1 MSGRLPIGG
10 AMTFWIAAGFLALVV
25 AGLML
30 LALRRGESQTSAAA
44 DYDLRV
50 YRDQLKEV
58 DRDLA
63 RRVIPPEEAERLRTE
78 ISRRILEADRASVR
92 RTVGGSAP
100 RGATAAAL
108 ALVAALVAGS
118 FWIYVETGA
127 PGYSDVP
134 LQTRIAASEEM
145 RANRMSQAEYESEMG
160 QMQPMRQPDEEYMA
174 LIGQLREALETRPDD
189 LTGHRLLAQHE
200 AGLGN
205 FQAAYQAQER
215 AIEILAEQ
223 ATSEDFSALAELKI
237 LAAGGAI
244 SAEAEAALTEALRRD
259 PANELARFLSGDMM
273 AQLGRYDL
281 AFRFWAPLL
290 AQGSAEDPWYSTL
303 RAVMPEIAWR
313 AGQHNYEVPPPREA
327 RGPTLDQI
335 TAAEEMSAEDR
346 DEMIRGMVAGLS
358 DRLATEGGTA
368 EDWARLIRAYG
379 VLGEQSAASA
389 IWTEAEVHFQ
399 DRPDELAMI
408 HAAARDAGVA
418 E

>member
-1 MSGRLPIGG
+1 
-10 AMTFWIAAGFLALVV
+10 MTFWIAAGFLAVVV

-30 LALRRGESQTSAAA
+30 LALRRGNAEAPAAG

-78 ISRRILEADRASVR
+78 ISRRILEADRAAVR
-92 RTVGGSAP
+92 RTDSGSSP
-100 RGATAAAL
+100 RSATMAML
-108 ALVAALVAGS
+108 ALLMAVVAGS

-127 PGYSDVP
+127 PGYPDVP

-145 RANRMSQAEYESEMG
+145 RANRLSQSDYEAGLG
-160 QMQPMRQPDEEYMA
+160 QMQPTRQPDADYLA
-174 LIGQLREALETRPDD
+174 LIAQLRDAIESRPDD

-205 FQAAYQAQER
+205 FRAAYLAQER
-215 AIEILAEQ
+215 VIAILGDRVAADEFA
-223 ATSEDFSALAELKI
+223 ALAELKI

-244 SAEAEAALTEALRRD
+244 SEEAEAALTEALRRD
-259 PANELARFLSGDMM
+259 PTNELARFLSGDMM

-290 AQGSAEDPWYSTL
+290 AQGSAEDAWYPTL

-313 AGQHNYEVPPPREA
+313 AGQHNYQMPPSRDA
-327 RGPTLDQI
+327 RGPSLEQI
-335 TAAEEMSAEDR
+335 EAAEGMSAEDR
-346 DEMIRGMVAGLS
+346 AEMIRGMVAGLS

-379 VLGEQSAASA
+379 VLEDRGAASA